1 MNSRTTIVSTTD
13 LARLRAMVD
22 SARQDAT
29 VQEVTVPAELLDSL
43 QAELDQARVV
53 EPWEVPADV
62 VTMNSTVWFVDEVT
76 GEEECYTLVYPHQAD
91 VSRNR
96 LSVLAPVGTALIGY
110 RLGDVIEWQ
119 VPAGMSRLRVTK
131 VWRQA
136 EPVAVAEGYQNS
148 GLSSGIGVA

>member
-13 LARLRAMVD
+13 LARLRAIID

-29 VQEVTVPAELLDSL
+29 FQDAIVPAELLDSL
-43 QAELDQARVV
+43 QAELDNAHVV

-62 VTMNSTVWFVDEVT
+62 VTMNSTVWFVDEAT

-96 LSVLAPVGTALIGY
+96 LSVLAPIGTALVGY
-110 RLGDVIEWQ
+110 RIGDVIEWP